1 MTDLSPPKTTF
12 AIRPGRKLLPEI
24 KRILLEQV
32 DYALFQLTTPGLHE
46 DTAVHE
52 ARKAFKRIRGMLRLV
67 RDEIDHEDYQ
77 RLNALFRDAGR
88 KLSDVRT
95 SAVLS
100 ETLEKLLQRFPDELS
115 AQEMAEVLA
124 RLRTHHASMRERVVY
139 GQALFDEVARDLSRG
154 KAHILTLPLSGHHFP
169 STGLQRVYARGRK
182 GFRECT
188 QNPSV
193 AHFHEWRKR
202 VKYLRF
208 HNRVLSPIWPEVL
221 SCVTQELV
229 LLSELLGLDHD
240 LAELHHTLEQ
250 YPQLGLPWP
259 EEDKLLALIVAY
271 QEELEAKSFRIGAR
285 IYVEKSSDFAR
296 RMKGYWLAWDK
307 EQGPDAVASVDVA

>member
-12 AIRPGRKLLPEI
+12 AIRPGHKILPEM

-32 DYALFQLTTPGLHE
+32 DYALYQLTTPGLHE
-46 DTAVHE
+46 DKAVHE
-52 ARKAFKRIRGMLRLV
+52 ARKAFKRIRGILRLI
-67 RDEIDHEDYQ
+67 RDEIRPEDY
-77 RLNALFRDAGR
+77 RELNALFRDAGR

-95 SAVLS
+95 SAVLA
-100 ETLEKLLQRFPDELS
+100 ETLEKLLQRFPEELS
-115 AQEMAEVLA
+115 AKEMSEVLE
-124 RLRTHHASMRERVVY
+124 RLRAHHASMRELVVH
-139 GQALFDEVARDLSRG
+139 GQALFDEVAQDLERG
-154 KAHILTLPLSGHHFP
+154 MAQILKLPLTGHRFP

-182 GFRECT
+182 GL
-188 QNPSV
+188 QNCYNHPNV
-193 AHFHEWRKR
+193 ANFHEWRKR

-208 HNRVLSPIWPEVL
+208 HNRVLSPVWPEVL

-250 YPQLGLPWP
+250 YPELGLPWP
-259 EEDKLLALIVAY
+259 EEDKLLALIEAY
-271 QEELEAKSFRIGAR
+271 RQELEAKSFRIGAR
-285 IYVEKSSDFAR
+285 IYVERSSDFVQ

-307 EQGPDAVASVDVA
+307 EQGPDAVVSVDVA